1 MVAPSS
7 CEAEYNPVFYDRSKI
22 DVRYHFFQGFIEE
35 NRVTVESIGTV
46 KQLADNLT
54 KARRHERCS
63 ELRTKLGVIDVQNMR
78 KA

>member
-1 MVAPSS
+1 MLDIIFSRIHRG
-7 CEAEYNPVFYDRSKI
+7 E
-22 DVRYHFFQGFIEE
+22 Q
-35 NRVTVESIGTV
+35 VTVESIGTV

-63 ELRTKLGVIDVQNMR
+63 ELRTKLGVIDVQNVR